1 MTLLSRIRAH
11 SLTRTWCTLM
21 ALYLFNICADAPD
34 PGLPSTP
41 ENLAYNDIESVLE
54 ILLEHTLYFENAVPE
69 YDDADCDQPENS
81 RPIKAAAP
89 FILEIVLLPALL
101 VEFPASMPKIQ
112 ALPDTSLLPSLAYDV
127 LTPPPEAA

>member
-1 MTLLSRIRAH
+1 MALLSHIRAH

-21 ALYLFNICADAPD
+21 ALHLLNVCADAPD
-34 PGLPSTP
+34 PGLPGTP
-41 ENLAYNDIESVLE
+41 ENLAYNDIESVVE
-54 ILLEHTLYFENAVPE
+54 ILLEHTLHVENAVPE
-69 YDDADCDQPENS
+69 HDDADCEQPENS

-89 FILEIVLLPALL
+89 FILESILPPALL

-112 ALPDTSLLPSLAYDV
+112 TLPDASLLPSLAYDV